1 MTMTGS
7 AARND
12 HAVLMACV
20 QAPNHRYNVVH
31 RLAETLRIGEELFP
45 LSTQEFADGPSE
57 EGYRYLSAFLY
68 GKDTALEIQ
77 LAGVEIHRKS
87 G

>member
-31 RLAETLRIGEELFP
+31 RLAESLRIGEKLFP
-45 LSTQEFADGPSE
+45 LSTQELLMDRERKGIAIYPH
-57 EGYRYLSAFLY
+57 LY
-68 GKDTALEIQ
+68 MKESRFGNFRLQAWRFTRRL
-77 LAGVEIHRKS
+77 G
-87 G
+87 